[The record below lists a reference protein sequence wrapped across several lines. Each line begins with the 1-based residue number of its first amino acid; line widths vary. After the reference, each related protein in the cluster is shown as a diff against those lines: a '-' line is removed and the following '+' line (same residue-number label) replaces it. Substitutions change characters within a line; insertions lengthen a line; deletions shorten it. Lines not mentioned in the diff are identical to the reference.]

1 MLERSL
7 DEKAL
12 NERQNRP
19 DALNDKQQMVEKRH
33 LYWRGMC
40 RESMRESQYLMW
52 RRSRF
57 DWKLSANI
65 SPIPLII
72 LLLALTLRYMKL
84 LDSIFIAPYLTIENF
99 Y

>member
-40 RESMRESQYLMW
+40 RVCVNR
-52 RRSRF
+52 
-57 DWKLSANI
+57 NI
-65 SPIPLII
+65 
-72 LLLALTLRYMKL
+72 
-84 LDSIFIAPYLTIENF
+84 
-99 Y
+99 